1 MNRGNPVMSMARFLF
16 LALVLV
22 WLAACASAPEQKEP
36 EVPAQR
42 PVEDVV
48 RPDVNFVVDVYDP
61 WGPMNRRIYNFN
73 TQFDRYVFLPVV
85 RGYEFVTPVI
95 VQDGVSNFF
104 SNLGEITNFTNSV
117 LQLKPEAAF
126 TAFSRFV
133 WNTTVGVLGLWDPA
147 SHMGLAEW
155 EEDFGQTLGHWGVG
169 DGPYLVLPFLGPSNL
184 RDTTG
189 LVVDSLKFS
198 AIDPLNF
205 DSNDDLEIPF
215 YLLQAI
221 DARHRVAFRYYE
233 TGTPF
238 EYEWVRLL
246 YGKYREIQIAK

>member
-1 MNRGNPVMSMARFLF
+1 MKKDSQMYPVRILLIALS
-16 LALVLV
+16 LA
-22 WLAACASAPEQKEP
+22 WLAGCATAPEQTEP
-36 EVPAQR
+36 EVPPMH

-48 RPDVNFVVDVYDP
+48 RPDVNYVVDVYDP

-85 RGYEFVTPVI
+85 SGYEFIMPDVA
-95 VQDGVSNFF
+95 QDGVSNFF

-117 LQLKPEAAF
+117 LQLKPQAAA

-147 SHMGLAEW
+147 TKMGIHEW

-169 DGPYLVLPFLGPSNL
+169 DGPFLVLPFVGPSNL

-189 LVVDSLKFS
+189 LVADSLVFS

-215 YLLQAI
+215 YLLRAI
-221 DARHRVAFRYYE
+221 DARHRIAFRYYE
-233 TGTPF
+233 TGSPF
-238 EYEWVRLL
+238 EYEMVRLL
-246 YGKYREIQIAK
+246 YGKFREIQIAK

>member
-1 MNRGNPVMSMARFLF
+1 MNAVIRMMYLARVL
-16 LALVLV
+16 LVSLVLAS
-22 WLAACASAPEQKEP
+22 LIGCASAPEQKES

-48 RPDVNFVVDVYDP
+48 RPDINFVIDVYDP

-85 RGYEFVTPVI
+85 SAYEFILPTI
-95 VQDGVSNFF
+95 AQDGVSNFF

-117 LQLKPEAAF
+117 LQLKPRAAA
-126 TAFSRFV
+126 TALSRFV
-133 WNTTVGVLGLWDPA
+133 WNTTVGVAGLWDPA
-147 SHMGLAEW
+147 TKMGIYEW
-155 EEDFGQTLGHWGVG
+155 DEDFGQTLGHWGVG
-169 DGPYLVLPFLGPSNL
+169 TGPYLVLPLLGPSNL

-215 YLLQAI
+215 HLLRAI
-221 DARHRVAFRYYE
+221 DARHRTAFRYYE

-246 YGKYREIQIAK
+246 YREYRDIQIAK